1 MKPAQRN
8 LIEFTSEVLF
18 LTGLSKCLTEKEI
31 KNLLGP
37 SCVDVD
43 YSKRHQFG
51 RVWARFTTVTEAN
64 IVKHQLHQSV
74 HDDISVSC
82 RFELGVDDKGK
93 RIVPSGAHNTVIRNV
108 GLRRGLK
115 RQRISLGSSSKSSKS
130 STTSTSSTSTPSSSS
145 SSSASSAS
153 SASASAAAA
162 ASYSYKSLTVG
173 NVEYPFPSG
182 LYLSR
187 IIQLIQRWPRED
199 PLVRMLTNVQSFGG
213 KYSKEISEVMA
224 MIDAVERGVK
234 MTCGGGRPCCSLEG
248 T

>member
-8 LIEFTSEVLF
+8 LIDFTSEVLF
-18 LTGLSKCLTEKEI
+18 LTGLSKCLTEEEI

-51 RVWARFTTVTEAN
+51 RVWARFTTVSEAN
-64 IVKHQLHQSV
+64 LVKHQLHQSV

-93 RIVPSGAHNTVIRNV
+93 RIVPSGAHNTVVRNV

-115 RQRISLGSSSKSSKS
+115 RSRTSLGSSSKSSKS
-130 STTSTSSTSTPSSSS
+130 STTSTT
-145 SSSASSAS
+145 SASSAS
-153 SASASAAAA
+153 SAPSVPSVPSVPS

-234 MTCGGGRPCCSLEG
+234 MTCGGRPCCSLEG
-248 T
+248 M